1 MFLFG
6 KKKKEAAGEPKLHAP
21 LTGECMPIDKVPDPV
36 FADKILGDGVA
47 VLPTDGTVVAP
58 CDGEI
63 TNVAETLHAY
73 GIQTPDG
80 LELLIHVGL
89 NTVELKGEG
98 FTPLVKV
105 GDKVKMGT
113 PLCKVDLEFIKSKG
127 YPLYTPLLITNSDE
141 LKSMT
146 GHYGAVT
153 AGETVAVEYVK

>member
-6 KKKKEAAGEPKLHAP
+6 KKKAQPKLYAP
-21 LTGECMPIDKVPDPV
+21 LNGEYMPIKKVPDPV
-36 FADKILGDGVA
+36 FSDKILGDGVA
-47 VLPTDGTVVAP
+47 VLPTDGNVLAP

-80 LELLIHVGL
+80 LELLIHIGL

-105 GDKVKMGT
+105 GDKVKKGD
-113 PLCKVDLEFIKSKG
+113 PLCKVDLELIKSKG
-127 YPLYTPLLITNSDE
+127 YPLYTPLLITNSDD

-146 GHYGAVT
+146 GHYAAGT
-153 AGETVAVEYVK
+153 AGETVVVEYVK

>member
-6 KKKKEAAGEPKLHAP
+6 KKKKEAAAEPRLYAP

-47 VLPTDGTVVAP
+47 VLPTDGTVAAP

-98 FTPLVKV
+98 FKPLVKV

>member
-6 KKKKEAAGEPKLHAP
+6 KKKKEAAGEPRLYAP

-98 FTPLVKV
+98 FKPLVKV

-113 PLCKVDLEFIKSKG
+113 PLCKVDLEFIKGKG
-127 YPLYTPLLITNSDE
+127 YPLYTPLLITNSGTFTFWP
-141 LKSMT
+141 LQPRKT
-146 GHYGAVT
+146 NIR
-153 AGETVAVEYVK
+153 